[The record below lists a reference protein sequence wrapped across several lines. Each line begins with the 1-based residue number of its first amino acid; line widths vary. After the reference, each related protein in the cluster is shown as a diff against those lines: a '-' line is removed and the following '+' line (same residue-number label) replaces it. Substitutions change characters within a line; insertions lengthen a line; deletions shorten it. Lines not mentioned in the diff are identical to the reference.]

1 MYIGYFRDNNDDSLY
16 TVEIGTGS
24 TTEITLS
31 GTPFTTK
38 MDNSDDII
46 YKPVKY
52 TGATVEA
59 ITDDIL
65 YDIYNTDSRSVPVIL
80 KKGNQILFSGYN
92 TPNAYDQGF
101 EKKRELIQIE
111 CIDGLSTLKYYP
123 YKQND
128 KQIRSFW
135 YIINKLIG
143 ECKSYKYF
151 YISNNMQLDK
161 DTPSDIT
168 KDLYISEQNFFDEK
182 QENQTDDDIAWK
194 CNEVLENIMQYLGY
208 TCISNGDSVFILDYD
223 AIKKGINTYYKY
235 TVDNETGELVTVD
248 YIKRITGQDYSENG
262 ATVSLDNV
270 YNKVRVTAE
279 LNSYDNTIPDL
290 FDLKLKDITARN
302 DDQQTVNNDKY
313 RTITNPTSTYIVGDR
328 IETTITPDS
337 SWTGWF
343 GNNKAYFTAQ
353 QYFKPDN
360 EYLTTYMYKWDDD
373 FWNRNKS
380 LEQLNYPESFNYA
393 DSVYNN
399 TNYYGCIMQRQQG
412 EPIEVSIADTWLNPN
427 LSNEEFTKL
436 VSKDIS
442 SLNFTDNFMFLVKGG
457 NKPVLYADNTNE
469 DPNQAYNR
477 YYKHLPMFTL
487 NYPTTAPIGGD
498 NAYIMIT
505 GSVVCSINR
514 NKSYILNDF
523 TFPHAKSY
531 KSTVW
536 EKRAYIW
543 CQLKVGNLYWNGKN
557 WTQVESDFKLY
568 FLDKDKKAPEVA
580 YKDNNI
586 KNTVSWWYG
595 VSETGTAIP
604 IPENTIISGNI
615 KFTMYT
621 PMQQYDDAQQSSGQ
635 DDMRSFYIWL
645 KDFQIKAVI
654 GDPSFSDKN
663 DTDTEYSMVIDDSSV
678 VELDDIDFKINSWD
692 NKKPN
697 YSCVCYKDGTGFHF
711 VDTVWNKALSDE
723 VTGSTFTKDD
733 KEIVSDGSL
742 RPEWWYV
749 YRIYK
754 QYNKPSVKLKLTLR
768 NNNNIYG
775 LYTCHNMNGKQF
787 IVDNI
792 NTDYRYWKSEI
803 NLIEKK

>member
-1 MYIGYFRDNNDDSLY
+1 
-16 TVEIGTGS
+16 
-24 TTEITLS
+24 
-31 GTPFTTK
+31 
-38 MDNSDDII
+38 
-46 YKPVKY
+46 
-52 TGATVEA
+52 
-59 ITDDIL
+59 
-65 YDIYNTDSRSVPVIL
+65 
-80 KKGNQILFSGYN
+80 
-92 TPNAYDQGF
+92 
-101 EKKRELIQIE
+101 
-111 CIDGLSTLKYYP
+111 
-123 YKQND
+123 
-128 KQIRSFW
+128 
-135 YIINKLIG
+135 
-143 ECKSYKYF
+143 
-151 YISNNMQLDK
+151 
-161 DTPSDIT
+161 
-168 KDLYISEQNFFDEK
+168 
-182 QENQTDDDIAWK
+182 
-194 CNEVLENIMQYLGY
+194 
-208 TCISNGDSVFILDYD
+208 
-223 AIKKGINTYYKY
+223 
-235 TVDNETGELVTVD
+235 
-248 YIKRITGQDYSENG
+248 
-262 ATVSLDNV
+262 
-270 YNKVRVTAE
+270 
-279 LNSYDNTIPDL
+279 
-290 FDLKLKDITARN
+290 
-302 DDQQTVNNDKY
+302 
-313 RTITNPTSTYIVGDR
+313 
-328 IETTITPDS
+328 
-337 SWTGWF
+337 
-343 GNNKAYFTAQ
+343 
-353 QYFKPDN
+353 
-360 EYLTTYMYKWDDD
+360 
-373 FWNRNKS
+373 
-380 LEQLNYPESFNYA
+380 
-393 DSVYNN
+393 
-399 TNYYGCIMQRQQG
+399 MQRQQG

-487 NYPTTAPIGGD
+487 DYPTTAPIGGY

-645 KDFQIKAVI
+645 KDFKIKAVI

-711 VDTVWNKALSDE
+711 VDTVWNKALSEE

-775 LYTCHNMNGKQF
+775 LYTCHNMDGKQF

>member
-16 TVEIGTGS
+16 TVEIGTGA

-65 YDIYNTDSRSVPVIL
+65 YDIYNADSRSVPVVL
-80 KKGNQILFSGYN
+80 KKGDQILWTGYN

-101 EKKRELIQIE
+101 EKKREVIQIE
-111 CIDGLSTLKYYP
+111 CIDGLSTLKYFP
-123 YKQND
+123 YKQSD

-135 YIINKLIG
+135 YIINKLLND
-143 ECKSYKYF
+143 CKCYKYF
-151 YISNNMQLDK
+151 YVSNNMQLNK

-168 KDLYISEQNFFDEK
+168 KDLYISEENFFDDK
-182 QENQTDDDIAWK
+182 QENQTDNDVAWK
-194 CNEVLENIMQYLGY
+194 CNEVLENIVRYLGY
-208 TCISNGDSVFILDYD
+208 TAISIGDSVFFLDYD

-235 TVDNETGELVTVD
+235 TINNETGQLVAID
-248 YIKRITGQDYSENG
+248 FSKKITGSDYSENG

-270 YNKVRVTAE
+270 YNKIKVTAE
-279 LNSYDNTIPDL
+279 LNDYDNTIPDL
-290 FDLKLKDITARN
+290 FDLKVKDITAKT
-302 DDQQTVNNDKY
+302 DDLQKINGDNY
-313 RTITNPTSTYIVGDR
+313 RTAYSPNATYLVGDR
-328 IETTITPDS
+328 IETVVTPAGQ
-337 SWTGWF
+337 WLEWLLNGQ
-343 GNNKAYFTAQ
+343 AYFSAQ
-353 QYFKPDN
+353 QYYKPDN

-373 FWNRNKS
+373 YWNKNKS
-380 LEQLNYPESFNYA
+380 LERINYPESFNYA
-393 DSVYNN
+393 DSTYNN
-399 TNYYGCIMQRQQG
+399 INYYGCIMQRQQA
-412 EPIEVSIADTWLNPN
+412 EPITVSVADTITNPN
-427 LSNEEFTKL
+427 LNNEEFTKL
-436 VSKDIS
+436 VSKDINQLS
-442 SLNFTDNFMFLVKGG
+442 FTDNLMFMVKGG
-457 NKPVLYADNTNE
+457 NKPVFYADNTN
-469 DPNQAYNR
+469 DNPNQYYNR
-477 YYKHLPMFTL
+477 YYKTLPMFTL
-487 NYPTTAPIGGD
+487 DYPTTAPIGGD

-505 GSVVCSINR
+505 GNVVCSINR

-543 CQLKVGNLYWNGKN
+543 CQLKIGNLYWNGAT
-557 WTQVESDFKLY
+557 WTPVESDFKLY
-568 FLDKDKKAPEVA
+568 FLNENKKATEVA
-580 YKDNNI
+580 YKDNQI

-595 VSETGTAIP
+595 LNETGTAIP

-645 KDFQIKAVI
+645 KDFSISAVI
-654 GDPSFSDKN
+654 GDPTFKN
-663 DTDTEYSMVIDDSSV
+663 ENNTDTEYSMVINEKSV
-678 VELDDIDFKINSWD
+678 TELDDIEFKVNSWD

-697 YSCVCYKDGTGFHF
+697 YSCVCYKDGTGYHF
-711 VDTVWNKALSDE
+711 TDLLYNKALADE
-723 VTGSTFTKDD
+723 VTGSTFIKDGD
-733 KEIVSDGSL
+733 EVTSDGYL
-742 RPEWWYV
+742 RAEWWYV
-749 YRIYK
+749 YRVYK
-754 QYNKPSVKLKLTLR
+754 QYKEPSVELRLNLR

-775 LYTCHNMNGKQF
+775 LYTCHNMDGKYF
-787 IVDNI
+787 IADNI